1 MCYQIEVYDDFV
13 GFYKIY
19 DYKLEYVGIMR
30 FVSVAKN
37 IKDGVA
43 E

>member
-13 GFYKIY
+13 GL
-19 DYKLEYVGIMR
+19 LEYVGIMR